1 LIRFLRNILK
11 PFFQLFTLVLQYL
24 PVGVV
29 GHPDG
34 IAPDKNPA
42 AERTRNQKAI
52 PGLKDFFLEALK
64 AKGKIGNPVSFA
76 SSTTPG

>member
-1 LIRFLRNILK
+1 MIRFLRNILK
-11 PFFQLFTLVLQYL
+11 PFFQLFALFLQHL

-34 IAPDKNPA
+34 IPPDKDPA

-64 AKGKIGNPVSFA
+64 VNGNIGNPVSFA